1 MNSQLFKSNKK
12 KIKWNIQSS
21 FDWCTIS
28 CDFNQITRQQKR
40 KKKRKK
46 SNRKYIEV
54 ERSKRKNQIYCRN
67 STRTANVSDNKLSC
81 LIPSRFIQCVNDLTY
96 IFFLVK
102 FQFEFIRFRFRFN
115 FQIQCC
121 VFSSEF
127 WVHKHICKNTTQY
140 RQIYN

>member
-12 KIKWNIQSS
+12 K
-21 FDWCTIS
+21 
-28 CDFNQITRQQKR
+28 NQVKHTKLFRLVYNFLRFQPNNKATKE

-102 FQFEFIRFRFRFN
+102 FQFEFIRFRFCFN

-127 WVHKHICKNTTQY
+127 
-140 RQIYN
+140 